1 MESASTC
8 DCATKLLNGKV
19 FSTLLYAETGI
30 DGWLGLSQRE
40 SAGFAG
46 CSARARFCKLAA
58 TECSLP
64 FASYACKRP
73 PGGPAPGLQLDGTAS
88 SAPGPTCAR
97 VLLFARRNERAS
109 GWSDER
115 QGPQETSCAGPT
127 APSWATDRRTV
138 CALHRK
144 QQDDLA
150 PIRGP
155 CSYRTER
162 GAESDGDRQRD
173 WYGSLEC
180 CGDGCAPCEGRLA
193 STPTQKG

>member
-46 CSARARFCKLAA
+46 CSAERVFVSSRRRSARFHLLPMPASARQVVQLQVSNLMGPPLQPPGPRVPGGCFLPGGTSELQVGRMSAKDHKKHLVLDLLHRAGQLSEEQFARYIGSSKMTSRQYVVLAA
-58 TECSLP
+58 I
-64 FASYACKRP
+64 A
-73 PGGPAPGLQLDGTAS
+73 Q
-88 SAPGPTCAR
+88 
-97 VLLFARRNERAS
+97 NE
-109 GWSDER
+109 G
-115 QGPQETSCAGPT
+115 Q
-127 APSWATDRRTV
+127 
-138 CALHRK
+138 K
-144 QQDDLA
+144 
-150 PIRGP
+150 
-155 CSYRTER
+155 
-162 GAESDGDRQRD
+162 SDGDRQRD